1 MKKLLGILVLGLLW
15 CSASF
20 ASCIDELDF
29 NWDTYKQPDY
39 ASFEIKS
46 TSDVWIKLYTL
57 KIITSD
63 KRTIKVLLEESDDFY
78 IQPFGVKYKQFYIG
92 DINQDM
98 IKSASYNCRFEIPQ
112 VKERK
117 KPKKKKSGAKK
128 LLEKIIGD

>member
-1 MKKLLGILVLGLLW
+1 MFSEFFDLIMTIYPFVRDL
-15 CSASF
+15 S
-20 ASCIDELDF
+20 LDM
-29 NWDTYKQPDY
+29 
-39 ASFEIKS
+39 
-46 TSDVWIKLYTL
+46 
-57 KIITSD
+57 
-63 KRTIKVLLEESDDFY
+63 
-78 IQPFGVKYKQFYIG
+78 KYKQFYIG